1 MCLPKTLCKISLNQL
16 TGAQALTQNRS
27 KKMQSVTV
35 RHNGK
40 QTKIENVVRA
50 AVTCAN
56 RSAPARA
63 IVDYINGGRR
73 CTMTVN
79 GDVSIQYH
87 N

>member
-1 MCLPKTLCKISLNQL
+1 
-16 TGAQALTQNRS
+16 
-27 KKMQSVTV
+27 MQSVTV

-56 RSAPARA
+56 RSAPARV

-73 CTMTVN
+73 CTMTVY
-79 GDVSIQYH
+79 GDVSILYH